1 MRLLYRSKQ
10 QGARVMTRS
19 EIREHI
25 FRLVFRLEFNDPS
38 EMPAQIS
45 MYFTDVYKDD
55 ETGEGEAF
63 KICLFSDDEEAYIK
77 NKYDSIASRRS
88 ELDEIINKNSKG
100 WDVSRIGKVD
110 LAILRLA
117 VYEVLFDDDIPV
129 GVAIDEAVELAKKY
143 GQDESSSFVNGI
155 LASVAKSL

>member
-1 MRLLYRSKQ
+1 
-10 QGARVMTRS
+10 MTRS

-25 FRLVFRLEFNDPS
+25 FKLVFRLEFNDIS
-38 EMPAQIS
+38 EMPAQLS
-45 MYFTDVYKDD
+45 RYFEDVYRD
-55 ETGEGEAF
+55 EEAENGQAM
-63 KICLFSDDEEAYIK
+63 KICLFSEDEEGYIK
-77 NKYDSIASRRS
+77 GKYDNIVSRLQ
-88 ELDEIINKNSKG
+88 ELDDIINRNSKG
-100 WDVSRIGKVD
+100 WEVSRIGKVD

-155 LASVAKSL
+155 LASVAKSI

>member
-1 MRLLYRSKQ
+1 
-10 QGARVMTRS
+10 MTRS

-25 FRLVFRLEFNDPS
+25 FKLVFRLEFNDVS
-38 EMPAQIS
+38 EMPAQLS
-45 MYFTDVYKDD
+45 RYFEDVYRD
-55 ETGEGEAF
+55 EEAEDGQPM
-63 KICLFSDDEEAYIK
+63 KICLFSEAEEGYIK
-77 NKYDSIASRRS
+77 NKYDSIVARIS
-88 ELDEIINKNSKG
+88 ELDDIINRNSRG
-100 WDVSRIGKVD
+100 WEVSRIGKVD

-155 LASVAKSL
+155 LASVAKSI

>member
-1 MRLLYRSKQ
+1 
-10 QGARVMTRS
+10 MTRS

-25 FRLVFRLEFNDPS
+25 FRLVFRLEFNDVS
-38 EMPAQIS
+38 EMPAQLS
-45 MYFTDVYKDD
+45 RYFEDVYKDED
-55 ETGEGEAF
+55 EDGAEGF
-63 KICLFSDDEEAYIK
+63 KICHFSDDEEAYIK
-77 NKYDSIASRRS
+77 AKYDNIVTRLS
-88 ELDEIINKNSKG
+88 ELDDIINKNSKG

-155 LASVAKSL
+155 LASVAKSI

>member
-1 MRLLYRSKQ
+1 
-10 QGARVMTRS
+10 MTRS

-25 FRLVFRLEFNDPS
+25 FRLVFRLEFNDVS
-38 EMPAQIS
+38 EMPAQLS
-45 MYFTDVYKDD
+45 RYFEDVYKDED
-55 ETGEGEAF
+55 EDGAEGF
-63 KICLFSDDEEAYIK
+63 KICRFSDDDEAYIK
-77 NKYDSIASRRS
+77 AKYDNIVTRLS
-88 ELDEIINKNSKG
+88 ELDDVINKNSKG

-155 LASVAKSL
+155 LASVAKSI

>member
-1 MRLLYRSKQ
+1 
-10 QGARVMTRS
+10 MTRS

-25 FRLVFRLEFNDPS
+25 FKLVFRLEFNDVS
-38 EMPAQIS
+38 EMPAQLS
-45 MYFTDVYKDD
+45 RYFEDVYKDD
-55 ETGEGEAF
+55 EEGEGL
-63 KICLFSDDEEAYIK
+63 KIVSFTDEEEGYVK
-77 NKYDSIASRRS
+77 TKYDSIVARLP
-88 ELDEIINKNSKG
+88 ELDDIINKNSKG
-100 WDVSRIGKVD
+100 WDVGRIGKVD

-155 LASVAKSL
+155 LASVAKSI

>member
-1 MRLLYRSKQ
+1 
-10 QGARVMTRS
+10 MTRS

-25 FRLVFRLEFNDPS
+25 FRLVFRLEFNDVS
-38 EMPAQIS
+38 EMPSQLS
-45 MYFTDVYKDD
+45 RYFEDVYRD
-55 ETGEGEAF
+55 EEEGDGEAF
-63 KICLFSDDEEAYIK
+63 KICSFSEEEEGYIK
-77 NKYDSIASRRS
+77 AKYDSIVSRLS
-88 ELDEIINKNSKG
+88 ELDDIINKNSKG

-155 LASVAKSL
+155 LASVAKSI

>member
-1 MRLLYRSKQ
+1 
-10 QGARVMTRS
+10 MTRS

-25 FRLVFRLEFNDPS
+25 FKLVFRLEFIDVS
-38 EMPAQIS
+38 EMPAQLS
-45 MYFTDVYKDD
+45 RYFEDVYKDD
-55 ETGEGEAF
+55 EEGEGL
-63 KICLFSDDEEAYIK
+63 KIVSFTDEEEGYVK
-77 NKYDSIASRRS
+77 TKYDSIVARLP
-88 ELDEIINKNSKG
+88 ELDDIINKNSKG
-100 WDVSRIGKVD
+100 WDVGRIGKVD

-155 LASVAKSL
+155 LASVAKSI